1 MRRRTNLHES
11 GSNSIAREK
20 RKFDG
25 SDITGAWGFKRDKRK
40 RKKKETKQRKKKTH
54 TWASNI
60 LTNSSVSSLCIKFLK
75 RQEDCPPPSQ
85 LDTFP
90 KSKPRR
96 RAFLLVK
103 THWLL
108 QWIALHEIHHS
119 KISHPHVPSSCSCI
133 LLFIVGI
140 PFLILYFTTTAAAQ
154 SDPAPRHLSIVSIAA
169 HPIPYHHPPTPS
181 PRTSFFPHGQPPPL
195 FHPNP
200 KPPETL
206 PKDPPSSLNRQIR
219 TSTTAQT
226 LSHPQTNTTLRFAIR
241 FRPHTPTNFIT
252 HAPKHAT
259 RETER
264 SDMQSDSH
272 DYWHQAQEL
281 GFDAKQLECN
291 AEPLPFWRWYVS
303 FLVYVCVSSSQL
315 ARAFEISA

>member
-181 PRTSFFPHGQPPPL
+181 PRTSFFPHGHPPPCSIQT
-195 FHPNP
+195 PNLRKHSP
-200 KPPETL
+200 KIPP
-206 PKDPPSSLNRQIR
+206 PHW
-219 TSTTAQT
+219 TAK
-226 LSHPQTNTTLRFAIR
+226 LGHPQ
-241 FRPHTPTNFIT
+241 PHKHSLI
-252 HAPKHAT
+252 PKQT
-259 RETER
+259 QPCG
-264 SDMQSDSH
+264 SQSDSGLTPRRISSRTLPNTQRERQR
-272 DYWHQAQEL
+272 DPT
-281 GFDAKQLECN
+281 CN
-291 AEPLPFWRWYVS
+291 RIRTTTDTKRRS
-303 FLVYVCVSSSQL
+303 
-315 ARAFEISA
+315 

>member
-20 RKFDG
+20 RKIDG

-181 PRTSFFPHGQPPPL
+181 PRTSFFPHGHPPPL

-241 FRPHTPTNFIT
+241 FRPHTPTNFINARSQT
-252 HAPKHAT
+252 RNARDREIRHAIGFARLLTPSAGV
-259 RETER
+259 RVWCEAAR
-264 SDMQSDSH
+264 MQCRAPSLLAMICFDSRVCMCVVFAAG
-272 DYWHQAQEL
+272 QS
-281 GFDAKQLECN
+281 
-291 AEPLPFWRWYVS
+291 FWN
-303 FLVYVCVSSSQL
+303 
-315 ARAFEISA
+315 